1 MARSM
6 GWVDV
11 IPFSER
17 EKVRILLNKNA
28 LRWIK
33 LWMKTMQDTVRRALG
48 AAFLMGCFVQLA
60 QGQELTRE
68 LVAQLAATAVEVR
81 VKEVTVGP
89 MLDVDQTLADGV
101 VATKGKCVI
110 FIAPR
115 QIDGSRRRSIFYRT
129 FFHDANWGWYLYAE
143 KTVRGG
149 DAIQIV
155 SEHMGIV
162 ELK

>member
-6 GWVDV
+6 GWAEV

-17 EKVRILLNKNA
+17 EKVRILLNKFA
-28 LRWIK
+28 IIGIRL
-33 LWMKTMQDTVRRALG
+33 LMKIIQDSIRRALG

-60 QGQELTRE
+60 QGQELARE
-68 LVAQLAATAVEVR
+68 LAAQLAATAVEVR
-81 VKEVTVGP
+81 LKEVTVGP
-89 MLDVDQTLADGV
+89 MIDVDQTLANGV

-110 FIAPR
+110 FIAPK

-129 FFHDANWGWYLYAE
+129 FFHDADWGWYLYEE

-149 DAIQIV
+149 DAIQLV
-155 SEHMGIV
+155 TENMGIV